1 LILTVCFFQYRE
13 FRKEQVRVNAM
24 LRRAAVER
32 DAEQARLAYLQRMH
46 EIEVRADIFLCICAV
61 EVVALCCRVALCQAG
76 DVQAVTAFEYA
87 AVKPRVQR
95 ILLILYLDW

>member
-1 LILTVCFFQYRE
+1 
-13 FRKEQVRVNAM
+13 VNAM

-61 EVVALCCRVALCQAG
+61 EMVALCCRVALCQP
-76 DVQAVTAFEYA
+76 VVF
-87 AVKPRVQR
+87 R
-95 ILLILYLDW
+95 L

>member
-1 LILTVCFFQYRE
+1 LEAFSVRDLSPGGVLIIGFCPIFVGPNRVFLPKHRE

-46 EIEVRADIFLCICAV
+46 EIEVCCERTSALFCALV
-61 EVVALCCRVALCQAG
+61 SR
-76 DVQAVTAFEYA
+76 
-87 AVKPRVQR
+87 
-95 ILLILYLDW
+95 

>member
-1 LILTVCFFQYRE
+1 VCSFILIAFFYLYRE

-46 EIEVRADIFLCICAV
+46 EIEVRADIFPCICAV
-61 EVVALCCRVALCQAG
+61 EAVTLCCSVALCQP
-76 DVQAVTAFEYA
+76 VVF
-87 AVKPRVQR
+87 RLW
-95 ILLILYLDW
+95 LLSSTQPSNVAC